1 VRTKSSMLTCSEA
14 ESAGLSSFLGRAI
27 MMLGSN
33 ARASTGWFYDEC
45 DSSGEKRGGFGGGFR
60 EGAGNGWLMRKNL

>member
-1 VRTKSSMLTCSEA
+1 M
-14 ESAGLSSFLGRAI
+14 

-33 ARASTGWFYDEC
+33 ARASTGWFYGEC
-45 DSSGEKRGGFGGGFR
+45 DSSGEKRGGFGAGFR